1 MDSKTK
7 KVLEIIQRYAPKL
20 AQHGVKLSS
29 EEQEKKEL
37 EAMALMSEAML
48 DNGNKIYTPAAE
60 FAEGAEI
67 FTMDENGN
75 SQPLADGDYMTA
87 DGITITVVDGKISS
101 MIKPEEAQAEAE
113 TEVKVEVEQT
123 SEEVAAT
130 TVTKEYVDE
139 LVGNIVAKF
148 NAETEQKQ
156 ATINALTKELNDIKA
171 KYNVLSK
178 QAATV
183 SVKQA
188 KTVQNVKPL
197 SEYKTAQ
204 ERVNAMLFNR

>member
-1 MDSKTK
+1 MDTKTK

-101 MIKPEEAQAEAE
+101 MLKPEDMPEAE
-113 TEVKVEVEQT
+113 TEVEVEVEQ
-123 SEEVAAT
+123 SNEEVAAT

-197 SEYKTAQ
+197 SEYRTAQ

>member
-1 MDSKTK
+1 MDTKTK

-75 SQPLADGDYMTA
+75 TQPLADGDYMTA
-87 DGITITVVDGKISS
+87 DGTTLTVVDGKISS
-101 MIKPEEAQAEAE
+101 MMKPEDMPEAE
-113 TEVKVEVEQT
+113 TEVEVEVEQAN
-123 SEEVAAT
+123 EEVAAT

-156 ATINALTKELNDIKA
+156 DTINALTKELNDIKA

-178 QAATV
+178 QAATT

-188 KTVQNVKPL
+188 KVQNVKPL